1 MKIKSIATAFMAVF
15 SFTSVFAQS
24 SVLSVGVGFPSGDF
38 AGDEFDR
45 NVILG
50 EGKQGGAANGFNVGY
65 KFLSPL
71 SSPEFQWFFSADF
84 FYNGLISDISDEIED
99 DLKDGKMPSYIN
111 IPVMAGL
118 NYTIA
123 NINSD
128 VSLYAEGGVGVNMRH
143 IRKLEGTATDIYV
156 SGYGT
161 IDIDME
167 YSFDKAFL
175 FAFQLGAG
183 ATIKDKFTIGLNY
196 FNLGNEKVR
205 YKISAEAEGYSDTE
219 KGKSDKKLSA
229 NILALRVGFK
239 F

>member
-1 MKIKSIATAFMAVF
+1 MITWPAPTVRP
-15 SFTSVFAQS
+15 
-24 SVLSVGVGFPSGDF
+24 PSRSLKL
-38 AGDEFDR
+38 A
-45 NVILG
+45 
-50 EGKQGGAANGFNVGY
+50 
-65 KFLSPL
+65 
-71 SSPEFQWFFSADF
+71 
-84 FYNGLISDISDEIED
+84 ISDISDEIED

-143 IRKLEGTATDIYV
+143 IGKLEGTVTDYV

-205 YKISAEAEGYSDTE
+205 GKVSAEAEGYSATE